1 MFFNRFRFRC
11 YDADGAGGGGEGGS
25 NGSNDSSNKTFTQ
38 EDVNRIAARE
48 KQQGIAA
55 ALKALGFDTSEDAKK
70 AIDAWRKA
78 EEDQKT
84 ETQRANEAK
93 EAAEKA
99 KTDADNKASFA
110 EHKFAVVE
118 AGAKP
123 SNAEDIV
130 LLATAK
136 MNDSTDFNAAVELV
150 KKAYPTLFESE
161 SDSKKKGTGGAS
173 NPARKDSANDDNSIG
188 KRLAEQRKSSNNKNP
203 YFKN

>member
-1 MFFNRFRFRC
+1 MFFNTFRFRC
-11 YDADGAGGGGEGGS
+11 YDANDGGGGGND
-25 NGSNDSSNKTFTQ
+25 NGSESKTFSQ

-55 ALKALGFDTSEDAKK
+55 ALKALGFESTEDAKK
-70 AIDAWRKA
+70 AIENWRKS
-78 EEDQKT
+78 EDDKKT
-84 ETQRANEAK
+84 ETQKANEAK

-99 KTDADNKASFA
+99 KVDSDNRATFA
-110 EHKFAVVE
+110 EHKFAVVK

-123 SNAEDIV
+123 ENAEDIV

-136 MNDSTDFNAAVELV
+136 MNDSTDFDAAVEVV

-173 NPARKDSANDDNSIG
+173 NPARKDGANDDNSIG
-188 KRLAEQRKSSNNKNP
+188 KRLAEQRKPSNNKNP

>member
-1 MFFNRFRFRC
+1 MFFNKFRCRC
-11 YDADGAGGGGEGGS
+11 YDADDGGNNGGAKDDGS
-25 NGSNDSSNKTFTQ
+25 ESKTFSQ

-55 ALKALGFDTSEDAKK
+55 ALKALGFESAEDAKK
-70 AIDAWRKA
+70 AVDAWRKD
-78 EEDQKT
+78 EDNQKS
-84 ETQRANEAK
+84 ETQKANEAK

-99 KTDADNKASFA
+99 KIDADNKATFA

-173 NPARKDSANDDNSIG
+173 NPARKDGANDESSIG
-188 KRLAEQRKSSNNKNP
+188 KRLAEQRKPSNNKNP